1 MQIQDKINMIFM
13 AKEQQQ
19 NISGARY
26 NAITT
31 GSKVIG
37 TIQADDD
44 IRIDGQLEGD
54 LYCKGKLIIGQQGY
68 VKGNVNCTN
77 AEIFGTLEG
86 EFNVSDSLMLHST
99 AHLIGNLKVKTL
111 TIEPN
116 AVFNGT
122 CSMEETP
129 PKIEFED

>member
-1 MQIQDKINMIFM
+1 MTFM

-19 NISGARY
+19 QTISGARY

-31 GSKVIG
+31 GSRIEG
-37 TIQADDD
+37 TIHADDD
-44 IRIDGQLEGD
+44 IRVDGQLEGD
-54 LYCKGKLIIGQQGY
+54 LFCNGKLIIGQQGY

-86 EFNVSDSLMLHST
+86 DFNVTDSLMLHST
-99 AHLIGNLKVKTL
+99 AHLIGNLRTKSL

-122 CSMEETP
+122 CSMEDNT

>member
-1 MQIQDKINMIFM
+1 M

-31 GSKVIG
+31 GSKFVG
-37 TIQADDD
+37 TINADDD
-44 IRIDGQLEGD
+44 IRIDGCLEGD
-54 LYCKGKLIIGQQGY
+54 LVCKGKLIVGQQGY
-68 VKGNVNCTN
+68 VKGNAQCVNI
-77 AEIFGTLEG
+77 EVFGTIEG
-86 EFNVSDSLMLHST
+86 DFKVSESIMLHST
-99 AHLIGNLKVKTL
+99 AHFTGNLNTKTL

-122 CSMEETP
+122 CVMDEPAPATSS
-129 PKIEFED
+129 DY